1 MRTFRQLETIAKQL
15 PWITSELVAPVLDRP
30 AIAFYK
36 RLQASGCSPD
46 LLVNV
51 VPDHHII
58 YVLVPKAASTRIRL
72 TLARVLGRHMRSLD
86 PSRCCKYRGPYGP
99 RSMTV
104 GSFFRLA
111 TSSRALRFSFVR
123 NPYARAVSCWA
134 DKFSG
139 KPLVAGDHFIDF
151 YLASRR
157 AIDRKLPAGAD
168 RTLSFSDFVT
178 FAAAMAER
186 RCDIHI
192 ESQDGILSMPGIK
205 LDFIGKVESFRRD
218 FAFVLNHM
226 GASCDVRQEAAI
238 PVNESHCDDWPN
250 YYTPDLAG
258 RIYRAYE
265 RDFDRFGY
273 PRSTDGPASIG
284 VKSAAA
290 HQSVFSL

>member
-15 PWITSELVAPVLDRP
+15 PWITSELVAPVLDPP

-36 RLQASGCSPD
+36 RLQANGCSPD

-51 VPDHHII
+51 APDHGII

-72 TLARVLGRHMRSLD
+72 TLARIIGRRMRSLD
-86 PSRCCKYRGPYGP
+86 ARRRRKYRGPYGP

-111 TSSRALRFSFVR
+111 TSSNALRFSFVR

-134 DKFSG
+134 DKFFG

-168 RTLSFSDFVT
+168 RTLSFADFVT

-186 RCDIHI
+186 RRDIHI
-192 ESQDGILSMPGIK
+192 ESQDDILSMPGIK
-205 LDFIGKVESFRRD
+205 LDFIGKVESFQRD
-218 FAFVLNHM
+218 FAFVLHHI
-226 GASCDVRQEAAI
+226 GAGDDVQREAAI
-238 PVNESHCDDWPN
+238 PVNESHCNDWPD
-250 YYTPDLAG
+250 YYTPDLAD
-258 RIYRAYE
+258 RIYCTYE

-273 PRSTDGPASIG
+273 PRSIEPRASVG

-290 HQSVFSL
+290 RQGVFSL